1 MTNYVSERTAKIIE
15 EIYNSAYID
24 DVDAEAIEKILKD
37 ELIEYHNEVFT
48 YGHNIGYDDG
58 YTLGYDDGYSECHS
72 EGYSEGYEEGYADG
86 YAEGY
91 DNSQYESD
99 SAV

>member
-15 EIYNSAYID
+15 EVYNSTYID
-24 DVDAEAIEKILKD
+24 KIDTEVLEKILKD

-58 YTLGYDDGYSECHS
+58 YAAGKSSLEGEVDNAYD
-72 EGYSEGYEEGYADG
+72 EGYSLG

-91 DNSQYESD
+91 SD
-99 SAV
+99 GCVFGCSEGNA